1 MSNVMEALYNEWA
14 DKEIELSPEYVGLL
28 NKYAKD
34 FGECIDI
41 ADAIVSEQRKA
52 FNAGF
57 KTAVKL
63 LMGGG
68 QE

>member
-14 DKEIELSPEYVGLL
+14 DKEIELSLEYKRIL

-41 ADAIVSEQRKA
+41 TDVIVSEQRKA
-52 FNAGF
+52 FSAGF
-57 KTAVKL
+57 KTAVQL